1 LRDALS
7 DIRRRGAEL
16 VIIGNGRPE
25 HAVDFR
31 DSEHVKCPLLV
42 DPELRAYAA
51 AGLRRGL
58 LSSISPR
65 VLVRGFRAMAEG
77 QRQGATQGDP
87 WQQGGVFIIRPGN
100 VVDFAYVSQ
109 EAGDHPSPDTIIAA
123 LDKST
128 RKQRGKNRATKGT
141 GKPEDGT

>member
-16 VIIGNGRPE
+16 VIVGNGRPE
-25 HAVDFR
+25 HAIDFR
-31 DSEHVKCPLLV
+31 DSEHVQCPLLV

-58 LSSISPR
+58 LSSISPS
-65 VLVRGFRAMAEG
+65 VLVRGFRAFAEG
-77 QRQGATQGDP
+77 KRQGATQGDP

-100 VVDFAYVSQ
+100 VVDYAYVSQ
-109 EAGDHPSPDTIIAA
+109 EAGDHPSTDTIIAA
-123 LDKST
+123 LDKVARKQSSKARSKTST
-128 RKQRGKNRATKGT
+128 RKPKGT
-141 GKPEDGT
+141 A

>member
-1 LRDALS
+1 MRDALS

-16 VIIGNGRPE
+16 VIVGNGRPE

-31 DSEHVKCPLLV
+31 DTEHVQCPLLV

-58 LSSISPR
+58 LSSVSPR
-65 VLVRGFRAMAEG
+65 VFVRGFRAFAEG
-77 QRQGATQGDP
+77 KRQGATQGDP

-100 VVDFAYVSQ
+100 VVDFAHVSQ
-109 EAGDHPSPDTIIAA
+109 EAGDHPSTDSIIAA
-123 LDKST
+123 LDKVAQRQG
-128 RKQRGKNRATKGT
+128 RKAR
-141 GKPEDGT
+141 KP